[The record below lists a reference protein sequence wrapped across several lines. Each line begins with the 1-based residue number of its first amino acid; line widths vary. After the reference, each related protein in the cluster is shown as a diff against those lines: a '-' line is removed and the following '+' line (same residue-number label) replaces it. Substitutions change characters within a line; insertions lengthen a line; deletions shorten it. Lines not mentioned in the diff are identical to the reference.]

1 MRAGVTIEAFKFAH
15 LQQQAIKTLALSSV
29 VGSFL
34 AAGNANAA
42 AEIAQLAVNDNRFVI
57 IATLF
62 LPAAGWVLFNIG
74 TLPVTLHLLVSQQCS
89 AICMSFCVS
98 IAGRDCC
105 SC

>member
-1 MRAGVTIEAFKFAH
+1 M
-15 LQQQAIKTLALSSV
+15 

-74 TLPVTLHLLVSQQCS
+74 TRSVTLHPRVLQHCNAPVRYHVKSSGVGLVLPQAYLLVQ
-89 AICMSFCVS
+89 
-98 IAGRDCC
+98 GEL
-105 SC
+105 